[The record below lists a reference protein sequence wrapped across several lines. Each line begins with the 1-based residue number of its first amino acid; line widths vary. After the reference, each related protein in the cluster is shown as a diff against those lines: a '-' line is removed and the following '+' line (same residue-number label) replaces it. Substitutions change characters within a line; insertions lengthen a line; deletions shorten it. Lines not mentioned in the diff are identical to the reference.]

1 MIRELVEYTET
12 RGLVA
17 RAGYAAKSA
26 RWAMRISESAQYLG
40 LIELGNSSARNN
52 LGITFAM
59 APQLEQNE
67 LIGGGQVRSHFLI
80 DAMAVIADWH
90 EPDNDKMHKKHEF
103 FVQLLKDASM
113 VTPALGPWAQ
123 ALSDEDVLARIRADA
138 QEQKVKPTDRATMQY
153 LGKYPVEDASWHVWW
168 DGFRDTLKAG
178 GRPADAECIV
188 TGRRGPVVSTHPKI
202 AGLSSVGGTS
212 MGSVLVSFDKGAFS
226 SYGLEQGH
234 NAPMSEHVVMAYQ
247 SALNHLL
254 KTAVDIGGMKVVYWY
269 KEAIDSDDDPFEGIL
284 SFAPDS
290 VEATAL
296 ISARE
301 TITAARTGHMPGGP
315 TTNRYYVALLSGVAT
330 RVMVRA
336 WYEGAY
342 EDIRQNALKWFGD
355 LLLASGDS
363 GPGPKP
369 SFQSIIRHLSVADRA
384 IPSPLVRSL
393 WESAMFNR
401 PIADAVARL
410 TIDKVRHDVVLGDRL
425 HGHAIG
431 LLKAFIIRKKG
442 VVSKTMSSALDVDR
456 PEAAYHLGRLLAVLD
471 SLQTAGYHSV
481 RSGVSSRYYASAS
494 SMPALVF
501 GRLLSLAQHHLARVE
516 PENRRAW
523 WRNRITEIVDR
534 ITDIPQTLTLEDQ
547 ALFALGYY
555 HQLAKPRAREEI
567 GEENDDVIAD

>member
-17 RAGYAAKSA
+17 QAGYTAKSA
-26 RWAMRISESAQYLG
+26 RWAIRISGSGQYLG
-40 LIELGNSSARNN
+40 LVELGNAAARNN
-52 LGITFAM
+52 QGITFAM

-138 QEQKVKPTDRATMQY
+138 QEQKVKPTDRATVQY
-153 LGKYPVEDASWHVWW
+153 LGKYPVEDASWHGWW
-168 DGFRDTLKAG
+168 DGFRDSLKAG

-188 TGRRGPVVSTHPKI
+188 TGRRGQVVSTHPKI
-202 AGLSSVGGTS
+202 SGLSSVGGTS
-212 MGSVLVSFDKGAFS
+212 TGSVLVSFDKGAFS
-226 SYGLEQGH
+226 SYGLEQGR
-234 NAPMSEHVVMAYQ
+234 NAPMSEYVVMAYQ

-254 KTAVDIGGMKVVYWY
+254 KKAVDIGGMKVIYWY
-269 KEAIDSDDDPFEGIL
+269 KEAVDSADDPFDGIL
-284 SFAPDS
+284 SFSADS
-290 VEATAL
+290 AEATAG

-301 TITAARTGHMPGGP
+301 TITAVRTGHILGGASA
-315 TTNRYYVALLSGVAT
+315 NRYYVALLSGVAA

-336 WYEGAY
+336 WYEGAF
-342 EDIRQNALKWFGD
+342 EDIRQNALSWFDD
-355 LLLASGDS
+355 LSLTSVDG
-363 GPGPKP
+363 GPGRKP
-369 SFQSIIRHLSVADRA
+369 SFQSIIRHLSIADRA
-384 IPSPLVRSL
+384 IPAPLVRAL

-401 PIADAVARL
+401 PIADAIVRL
-410 TIDKVRHDVVLGDRL
+410 ALDKVRHDVILGDLL
-425 HGHAIG
+425 HGHTVG
-431 LLKAFIIRKKG
+431 LLKAFISRKKG
-442 VVSKTMSSALDVDR
+442 VVSKTMSNALDVDR

-471 SLQTAGYHSV
+471 SLQTQGYRRV
-481 RSGVSSRYYASAS
+481 QSGVSSRYYASAS
-494 SMPALVF
+494 TMPALVF
-501 GRLLSLAQHHLARVE
+501 GRLLSLAQHHLTRVE
-516 PENRRAW
+516 SEKLRGW

-534 ITDIPQTLTLEDQ
+534 ITDIPQTLTLEEQ